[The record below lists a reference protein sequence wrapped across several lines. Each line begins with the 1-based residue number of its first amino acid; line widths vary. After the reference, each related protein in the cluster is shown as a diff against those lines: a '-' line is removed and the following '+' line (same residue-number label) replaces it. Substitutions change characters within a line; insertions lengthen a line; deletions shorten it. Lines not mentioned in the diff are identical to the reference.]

1 MSNYLRTAI
10 EQVKQ
15 FYITKIIDANLQ
27 RETPQ
32 ELTEL
37 TVSELAAIYKRAVK
51 PQEIDQKMYLNRKEI
66 SKNISKNMNY
76 VRKCNI
82 SG

>member
-1 MSNYLRTAI
+1 MSNYLRNAV
-10 EQVKQ
+10 ELVKQ

-37 TVSELAAIYKRAVK
+37 TVSELAVIYKRSVK
-51 PQEIDQKMYLNRKEI
+51 PQGKDQKMYLNRKEI
-66 SKNISKNMNY
+66 SQNISKNMNY

-82 SG
+82 SC

>member
-37 TVSELAAIYKRAVK
+37 TVSELAVIYKRADK
-51 PQEIDQKMYLNRKEI
+51 TQEIDQKMYLNRKEI
-66 SKNISKNMNY
+66 SQNIFKNMNY

-82 SG
+82 SS

>member
-1 MSNYLRTAI
+1 MSNYLRTAV

-37 TVSELAAIYKRAVK
+37 TVSELAAIYKRSVK
-51 PQEIDQKMYLNRKEI
+51 PQEKDQKMYLNRKEI
-66 SKNISKNMNY
+66 SQNISKNMNY

-82 SG
+82 LC

>member
-37 TVSELAAIYKRAVK
+37 TVSELAVIYKRAVK

-66 SKNISKNMNY
+66 SQNIFKNMNY

-82 SG
+82 SS

>member
-1 MSNYLRTAI
+1 MSNYLRTAV

-37 TVSELAAIYKRAVK
+37 TVSELAAIYKKSVK
-51 PQEIDQKMYLNRKEI
+51 PQEKDQKNVPK
-66 SKNISKNMNY
+66 SKRNKSKY
-76 VRKCNI
+76 FQKHKLCEKI
-82 SG
+82 

>member
-1 MSNYLRTAI
+1 MSNYLRTAV

-37 TVSELAAIYKRAVK
+37 TVSELAAIYKRSVK
-51 PQEIDQKMYLNRKEI
+51 PQEKDQKNVPK
-66 SKNISKNMNY
+66 SKRNKSNY
-76 VRKCNI
+76 FQKHELCEKM
-82 SG
+82 